1 MSEHIQLVTL
11 IEQCGS
17 LIEIASQVMLAA
29 NDNTPA
35 SHMRA
40 RVKRLS
46 DQMANVLA
54 TMAFVSA
61 RYGFDEETM
70 QVFGKAKLDH
80 FKQRIGKGE

>member
-1 MSEHIQLVTL
+1 MSEHIQLITL

-17 LIEIASQVMLAA
+17 LVEIASQVMLAI
-29 NDNTPA
+29 NNNTPA
-35 SHMRA
+35 SHMQA
-40 RVKRLS
+40 RVKHLR
-46 DQMANVLA
+46 DQMANVFA

-80 FKQRIGKGE
+80 FKQRIEKGE